1 MLPHGLQFVGGISI
15 LGIPFSELVRD
26 ANRLLSTPTVGINRV
41 IKSES
46 LLDLALAEIPVSEF
60 G

>member
-1 MLPHGLQFVGGISI
+1 MGGITI

-26 ANRLLSTPTVGINRV
+26 ANQLLSTPAVGNNKV

-46 LLDLALAEIPVSEF
+46 LLDLALAGIPVW
-60 G
+60 